1 MSYNMMICYDI
12 YDRFTMEH
20 DFDDQFFFARDSK
33 VHSRWIFSAKLF
45 SRCKPAPPFLVI
57 FTLS

>member
-20 DFDDQFFFARDSK
+20 DFDDQFFFARDSMLFK
-33 VHSRWIFSAKLF
+33 ISAFVFKFSSCEL
-45 SRCKPAPPFLVI
+45 
-57 FTLS
+57 